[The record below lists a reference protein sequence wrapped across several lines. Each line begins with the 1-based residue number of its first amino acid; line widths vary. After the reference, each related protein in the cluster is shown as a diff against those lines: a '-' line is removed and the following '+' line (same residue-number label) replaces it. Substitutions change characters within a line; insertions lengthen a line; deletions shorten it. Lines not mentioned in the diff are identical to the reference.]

1 MKRSSRHPECCQG
14 IRNCRFGARAY
25 RCLTEY
31 WAFTS
36 LTFLVLVI
44 AMSTP
49 NIVHAQDS
57 QVLLHRYRC
66 YVCHADAEALAGP
79 AYVDVAAKYKG
90 KPQALATISAVI
102 KNGARRGGPW
112 HMPPHPEVSDAE
124 AMVMARYILSIKAEV
139 ADHRER

>member
-1 MKRSSRHPECCQG
+1 MKRGLRHPECGQG
-14 IRNCRFGARAY
+14 VRNCRFGARAY
-25 RCLTEY
+25 RCLNGY
-31 WAFTS
+31 WVSTS
-36 LTFLVLVI
+36 LTVLVLAI

-49 NIVHAQDS
+49 NIVRAQDP

-124 AMVMARYILSIKAEV
+124 AMVMARYILSIKAEG